1 MDNDQVGPAVN
12 AAREALRA
20 HFRAKRNDD
29 TKTVVQE
36 WRDEHVYPFAG
47 DPLDAVE
54 MAEQALFHFVA
65 VSAAAAV
72 NRIEDPQAKALSL
85 QNLRGAV
92 QRDTSPVVF
101 IPIDEA

>member
-20 HFRAKRNDD
+20 HFRAKRIDD

-47 DPLDAVE
+47 DPLDAGE
-54 MAEQALFHFVA
+54 IAEQALFNFVA
-65 VSAAAAV
+65 VGAAEAGNAIDRKSV
-72 NRIEDPQAKALSL
+72 VVGK
-85 QNLRGAV
+85 RGYERV
-92 QRDTSPVVF
+92 ESGGRRTIHDKKRRQL
-101 IPIDEA
+101 

>member
-20 HFRAKRNDD
+20 HFRAKRIDD

-54 MAEQALFHFVA
+54 MAEQALFTFVA
-65 VSAAAAV
+65 GSAAEAG
-72 NRIEDPQAKALSL
+72 NCSEDPKAEGLSI
-85 QNLRGAV
+85 QTRRVAV
-92 QRDTSPVVF
+92 AREPAAGEVTMRRV
-101 IPIDEA
+101 

>member
-20 HFRAKRNDD
+20 HFRAKRIDD

-54 MAEQALFHFVA
+54 MAEQALFNFVA
-65 VSAAAAV
+65 VSDAEDV
-72 NRIEDPQAKALSL
+72 KRIEDPQGKERRL
-85 QNLRGAV
+85 QTPQVAAQGQPAAV
-92 QRDTSPVVF
+92 VGIMTQG
-101 IPIDEA
+101 